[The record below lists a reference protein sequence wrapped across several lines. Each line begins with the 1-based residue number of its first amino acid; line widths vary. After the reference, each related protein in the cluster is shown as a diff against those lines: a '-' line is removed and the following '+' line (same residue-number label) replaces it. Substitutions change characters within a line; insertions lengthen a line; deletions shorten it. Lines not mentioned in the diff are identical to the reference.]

1 MAADVLPEFQEF
13 LKHKKIVPDKQ
24 IPFYAQWV
32 SRFLAFLNRN
42 SFTKLDIATEQFII
56 WLRDS
61 QHAQDW
67 QLRQAGNAVR
77 LYAGS
82 FAAGND
88 AIVLP
93 AVSRVEREDACDC
106 QEAEKRIREAMR
118 LRHYSYS
125 TEKTYIDWC
134 RRFYAWLAQTGSGAN
149 PVVQSAHVRDYLSH
163 LAIRRKVAS
172 STQNQ
177 AFNAL
182 LFLCREVLGLELAD
196 MHKTVRA
203 KRGERLPVVLSVEET
218 RRLIEAA
225 TGKDRLYVQLIYG
238 TGMRL
243 KEAVRLRVQD
253 IDFDGGMVFVRGGK
267 GDKDRST
274 MLPEAV
280 KLLLGAHLE
289 EVKKLH
295 EKDCAAGYGSV
306 LLPDSLKR
314 KYPNAPKQWG
324 WQWVFP
330 SGNFSVDPLSG
341 KTLRHHIDPSSV
353 QKAVAKAVRKAGI
366 VKHASVHTLRHS
378 FATHLLMNGVNI
390 REVQDL
396 LGHKHVETTMIY
408 THVMR
413 DMTKGP
419 KSPLDLLD
427 AAVPVSSE

>member
-1 MAADVLPEFQEF
+1 MAVDLLPEFQEF

-42 SFTKLDIATEQFII
+42 SFTKLDIATDQFII
-56 WLRDS
+56 WLRDT
-61 QHAQDW
+61 QHVQDW
-67 QLRQAGNAVR
+67 QLRQAENAVR
-77 LYAGS
+77 LYAEAFS
-82 FAAGND
+82 NGNPSV
-88 AIVLP
+88 VLP
-93 AVSRVEREDACDC
+93 AVANGDEKTAVDWPA
-106 QEAEKRIREAMR
+106 AEKRIREAMR

-125 TEKTYIDWC
+125 TERTYVDWC
-134 RRFYAWLAQTGSGAN
+134 RRFYSWLAQTGSGAK
-149 PVVQSAHVRDYLSH
+149 PFVQSGHIRDFLSH
-163 LAIRRKVAS
+163 LAIRQKVAS

-182 LFLCREVLGLELAD
+182 LFLSREVLGLELSD
-196 MHKTVRA
+196 MNKTVRA
-203 KRGERLPVVLSVEET
+203 KRGQRLPVVLSVEET
-218 RRLIEAA
+218 RGLIGAS
-225 TGKDRLYVQLIYG
+225 TGKDRLYIQLLYG

-243 KEAVRLRVQD
+243 MEAVRLRVQD

-274 MLPEAV
+274 MLPVGLQTTLRE
-280 KLLLGAHLE
+280 HLD

-295 EKDCAAGYGSV
+295 EQDIADGYGNV
-306 LLPDSLKR
+306 QLPDGLER
-314 KYPNAPKQWG
+314 KYPNAPQKWG

-330 SGNFSVDPLSG
+330 SARFSVDPRSG
-341 KTLRHHIDPSSV
+341 KTLRHHMDPSTV
-353 QKAVAKAVRKAGI
+353 QKAVARAVRKAGI

-419 KSPLDLLD
+419 KSPLDLL
-427 AAVPVSSE
+427 AAASDPA

>member
-1 MAADVLPEFQEF
+1 MAVDLLPEFQEF
-13 LKHKKIVPDKQ
+13 LKQKRIVPDKQ

-42 SFTKLDIATEQFII
+42 SFTKLDIATEQFIS
-56 WLRDS
+56 WLRNS
-61 QHAQDW
+61 QHTQDW
-67 QLRQAGNAVR
+67 QLRQAENAVR

-82 FAAGND
+82 FTTSTD

-93 AVSRVEREDACDC
+93 DLSRGLRKDACDSHA
-106 QEAEKRIREAMR
+106 AEKRIREAIR

-125 TEKTYIDWC
+125 TEKTYVDWC
-134 RRFYAWLAQTGSGAN
+134 RRFYYWLAQTGCSST
-149 PVVQSAHVRDYLSH
+149 PVVNAGHIRDYLSH
-163 LAIRRKVAS
+163 LAIHRKVAS

-182 LFLCREVLGLELAD
+182 LFLCREVLNIELSEINKA
-196 MHKTVRA
+196 VRA
-203 KRGERLPVVLSVEET
+203 KRGERLPVVLSIEEI
-218 RRLIEAA
+218 RSLIEAA
-225 TGKDRLYVQLIYG
+225 TGKDRMYVQLIYG

-253 IDFDGGMVFVRGGK
+253 IDFNGGMVLVRGGK

-274 MLPEAV
+274 MLPETV
-280 KLLLGAHLE
+280 QPVLRAHLE

-295 EKDCAAGYGSV
+295 EKDIAAGYGAV
-306 LLPDSLKR
+306 ALPDSLER
-314 KYPNAPKQWG
+314 KYPNAPKKWG

-330 SGNFSVDPLSG
+330 SAVLSVDPRSG
-341 KTLRHHIDPSSV
+341 SMLRHHISPTTI
-353 QKAVAKAVRKAGI
+353 QKAVARAVRKAGI
-366 VKHASVHTLRHS
+366 VKHATVHTLRHS

-427 AAVPVSSE
+427 AGSGPA